1 MSIIM
6 QIVISVLWLAAYTVM
21 SVRYQRVW
29 DARLRA
35 ALGRRL
41 GVNVRWAK
49 VDGDEAALT
58 DDSDPAVMA
67 WHTDGDGPLLRQLG
81 QGLLVRGAY
90 LLVIIVLGAVPPLA
104 LIGLQLLAGFH
115 ALVLLASLLPV
126 IAIFSLFWV
135 GTYRSA
141 TVQG

>member
-1 MSIIM
+1 MSIIA
-6 QIVISVLWLAAYTVM
+6 QAIISVLWLTVYTVM

-29 DARLRA
+29 DARMRA

-41 GVNVRWAK
+41 GVDVRWAK
-49 VDGDEAALT
+49 VDGNEAAFT

-90 LLVIIVLGAVPPLA
+90 LLVIIVLGALPPLA

-115 ALVLLASLLPV
+115 PLVLLASLLAV

-141 TVQG
+141 TAP

>member
-1 MSIIM
+1 MSITV
-6 QIVISVLWLAAYTVM
+6 QIIISALWLAAYVAM

-35 ALGRRL
+35 ALGRRI
-41 GVNVRWAK
+41 GADVRWAK
-49 VDGDEAALT
+49 VDGGAGALT
-58 DDSDPAVMA
+58 DDGGPPVTA

-81 QGLLVRGAY
+81 QGLLVRSAY
-90 LLVIIVLGAVPPLA
+90 LAVLVLLGALPPLA

-115 ALVLLASLLPV
+115 PLILLASLVPV

-135 GTYRSA
+135 GTYRR
-141 TVQG
+141 